1 MDLFNPFLVKTYQEI
16 LAKNPTSKVF
26 CPLSQ
31 VYRLKKELEKAK
43 LTCLRGITHNPSYSA
58 GYITLAQIYG
68 DENNTEEA
76 LAALNRAR
84 ELSPDNPKVYQIFGE
99 LYQKKNDIEK
109 TLWAFKMVLFLRP
122 WDGTAQKIVKQLE
135 KALFKTARPQAAVP
149 PLREAPPA
157 LSAESAR
164 LTKRRKMEKLQR
176 LLARIE
182 KHIATPQPTGGS

>member
-31 VYRLKKELEKAK
+31 VYRLKKELEKAR
-43 LTCLRGITHNPSYSA
+43 LTCLRGITYNPSYSA

-84 ELSPDNPKVYQIFGE
+84 ELSPENPKVYQIFGE

-122 WDGTAQKIVKQLE
+122 WDGTARKIVSQLE
-135 KALFKTARPQAAVP
+135 KALCKNARSGVDPAPSLQAD
-149 PLREAPPA
+149 PA
-157 LSAESAR
+157 ASQAESAR
-164 LTKRRKMEKLQR
+164 RTRRRKMEKLQR
-176 LLARIE
+176 FLSRIE
-182 KHIATPQPTGGS
+182 KQSSAEGI